1 MGRTLANKQAIVA
14 ELKGHLSTSQ
24 MVAVIDYQGL
34 TVAEITDLRR
44 RLRPKGA
51 ICQVTKN
58 TFMSKAIAD
67 DANWQPVSEFLSG
80 ASAFLIIQDDVGGA
94 IKAYGEFQKSSKKTI
109 LRGGVMEG
117 KVLSE
122 ADVKAI
128 GDLPSKEQL
137 MGQIAGSLN
146 MVTAKIAIG
155 VQEVTTSI
163 ARGIQANVDK
173 G

>member
-1 MGRTLANKQAIVA
+1 
-14 ELKGHLSTSQ
+14 
-24 MVAVIDYQGL
+24 
-34 TVAEITDLRR
+34 
-44 RLRPKGA
+44 
-51 ICQVTKN
+51 
-58 TFMSKAIAD
+58 
-67 DANWQPVSEFLSG
+67 
-80 ASAFLIIQDDVGGA
+80 
-94 IKAYGEFQKSSKKTI
+94 
-109 LRGGVMEG
+109 MEG

-163 ARGIQANVDK
+163 ARGIQANADK

>member
-1 MGRTLANKQAIVA
+1 MGRTLQNKQAIVA
-14 ELKGHLSTSQ
+14 EIKENLSSSQ

-67 DANWQPVSEFLSG
+67 DANWQVMSEFLSG
-80 ASAFLIIQDDVGGA
+80 PSAFLIIESDFGGA
-94 IKAYGEFQKSSKKTI
+94 IKAYGEFQKASKKTA
-109 LRGGVMEG
+109 LRGGVLEG
-117 KVLSE
+117 KVLTE
-122 ADVKAI
+122 AEVKAI

-137 MGQIAGSLN
+137 MSQIAGALN
-146 MVTAKIAIG
+146 SITAKIAIG
-155 VQEVTTSI
+155 IKEVPASV

>member
-1 MGRTLANKQAIVA
+1 
-14 ELKGHLSTSQ
+14 
-24 MVAVIDYQGL
+24 
-34 TVAEITDLRR
+34 
-44 RLRPKGA
+44 
-51 ICQVTKN
+51 
-58 TFMSKAIAD
+58 
-67 DANWQPVSEFLSG
+67 
-80 ASAFLIIQDDVGGA
+80 
-94 IKAYGEFQKSSKKTI
+94 
-109 LRGGVMEG
+109 
-117 KVLSE
+117 VLSE

-155 VQEVTTSI
+155 VQEVTASI